1 MKVLLYVPSPGLLFS
16 QSRSM
21 LSVSAIKR
29 PISFP
34 YTLTSP
40 PPPPPPT
47 LTLTL
52 PSLFACHS
60 RVTSAW
66 SQATLLLSD
75 LQGMYMIGGSLYL
88 EGLKESARVFIDY
101 DM

>member
-1 MKVLLYVPSPGLLFS
+1 MFLLLDCYSRNLATCFQCLRSSVLFHSPT
-16 QSRSM
+16 
-21 LSVSAIKR
+21 I
-29 PISFP
+29 
-34 YTLTSP
+34 
-40 PPPPPPT
+40 PPPPPT